1 MAEKEK
7 LNRKSILEM
16 AHGAIMERADYEMKK
31 VMDNILDPNTKAA
44 KKRTL
49 TVTLEL
55 LPDESRQQIQVKAV
69 SKSKLEPTNAVTT
82 SLYVT
87 GNSDTGEA
95 QVVEMVPQVPGQ
107 TAMDGTEQ
115 DEAPVLKLVKNA

>member
-1 MAEKEK
+1 
-7 LNRKSILEM
+7 
-16 AHGAIMERADYEMKK
+16 
-31 VMDNILDPNTKAA
+31 
-44 KKRTL
+44 
-49 TVTLEL
+49 LEL